1 MNTTMQK
8 QDNLYQTS
16 DLALATVV
24 SLFYPIESVD
34 RTNPRKA
41 QFLFCRDRKL
51 DDLVDEY
58 WRGELKVEPQQFF
71 NQLRLVKTRLY
82 GEE

>member
-1 MNTTMQK
+1 MQK